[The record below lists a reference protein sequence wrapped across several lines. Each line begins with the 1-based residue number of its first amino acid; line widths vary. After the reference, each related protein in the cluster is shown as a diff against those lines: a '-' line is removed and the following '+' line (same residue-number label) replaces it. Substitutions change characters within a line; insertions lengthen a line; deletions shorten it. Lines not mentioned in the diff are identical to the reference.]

1 MPALAF
7 TSALLLGAI
16 RSECNSHQ
24 YLWSASHVSDWR
36 LEIDH
41 DDSLEVMLCEEQAE
55 AFSRWETWGKWT
67 PILHALHC

>member
-16 RSECNSHQ
+16 QSECNAHQ
-24 YLWSASHVSDWR
+24 YPWSASHVSDWQ

-41 DDSLEVMLCEEQAE
+41 DDRLEAMLCEEQA
-55 AFSRWETWGKWT
+55 RGV
-67 PILHALHC
+67 